1 MKFQTDR
8 FNIIKSIR
16 LQKNRDNFRQKCDLS
31 LENLY
36 SNKKRNS
43 YFYSVHSTREEN
55 KTKRINNHIFSLKKL
70 KSADNSKEKFDFDI
84 IKINKEYDIYISS
97 LKEKL
102 AKIKEEKIQYEISL
116 INLRRKINGLKNE
129 EEESSKQLEETKK
142 YIINIMKNRAEKNI
156 NLKKQKKKKKY
167 VHTFSNN
174 FFKET
179 KKEPNL
185 IFNKKIS
192 KNNWKNV
199 DDKEIIK
206 NNLLEKEKRKR
217 KILKEIE
224 NIDEKENIIYNNFY
238 NTFLGYS

>member
-1 MKFQTDR
+1 
-8 FNIIKSIR
+8 
-16 LQKNRDNFRQKCDLS
+16 
-31 LENLY
+31 
-36 SNKKRNS
+36 
-43 YFYSVHSTREEN
+43 
-55 KTKRINNHIFSLKKL
+55 
-70 KSADNSKEKFDFDI
+70 
-84 IKINKEYDIYISS
+84 
-97 LKEKL
+97 
-102 AKIKEEKIQYEISL
+102 
-116 INLRRKINGLKNE
+116 
-129 EEESSKQLEETKK
+129 
-142 YIINIMKNRAEKNI
+142 MKNRAEKNI